1 MYKLYIDCILCALAS
16 QKCARANEI
25 SHTER
30 DKRVLQIEFKLSWD
44 ILSLNSFYG
53 LNSRYFSNSHDIF
66 HVVSSCCLWLKVL
79 GGPNPNTPLCLR
91 TTTAQDLVQLLLS
104 ALATASEAR
113 RVAVARSWTLLV
125 LLVREKSDLG
135 SPKVAR
141 VAKKKHVSLN
151 SKISLM
157 WLWQRWM
164 VCEN

>member
-91 TTTAQDLVQLLLS
+91 TTTAQDLVQLLLFFFTVSVSEVVNAARTVS
-104 ALATASEAR
+104 AWEKRPWVSKGRAS
-113 RVAVARSWTLLV
+113 
-125 LLVREKSDLG
+125 G
-135 SPKVAR
+135 
-141 VAKKKHVSLN
+141 
-151 SKISLM
+151 
-157 WLWQRWM
+157 
-164 VCEN
+164 